1 MSRACTSEFVSI
13 GQANLHEQEERQLGM
28 RMQVGLREHEVRS
41 NPRLEERA
49 DTSEPC
55 LHGRIRIYRT
65 GEPARA
71 RSAQTSTLYK
81 KL

>member
-13 GQANLHEQEERQLGM
+13 GQANLHEQEERKLGM

-55 LHGRIRIYRT
+55 MHEHEVRRQAHYIRSYEKR
-65 GEPARA
+65 
-71 RSAQTSTLYK
+71 
-81 KL
+81 